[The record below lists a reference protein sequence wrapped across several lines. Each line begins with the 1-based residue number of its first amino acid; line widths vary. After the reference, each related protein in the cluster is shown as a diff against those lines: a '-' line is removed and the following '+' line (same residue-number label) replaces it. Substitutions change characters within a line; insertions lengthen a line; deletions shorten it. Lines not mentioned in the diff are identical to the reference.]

1 MDHGQPD
8 SSVPGILQAR
18 TQEWVAIYVL
28 NITGSDFHDWPRFSV
43 DTVCFLFT
51 CLWCESA
58 HEQISSQRELKADE
72 GRMGQ
77 KLKKKKKNEG
87 RKTRNWE
94 NSIYFNIFWKLPQKK
109 KFHYSVSE
117 WVGLWVKECQCSM
130 GTQFE
135 NHYSKSKVTCF
146 SVHFPPPSPRI
157 QTFLVTTS
165 FQFSFKLDTGLK
177 TKRHAAQPVLVKC
190 NIHYCYPSLLN
201 FFFPHS
207 LTSNIKVLTKESRF
221 GLKSPLGPGLKIW
234 DNRETADP
242 KRLGEKWRLE
252 SLRNSP
258 LLWSSN
264 HSPRWGI
271 ETADRQQRWGGT
283 ASEARGWL
291 QAVLTSHIWSW
302 KRRRSFSISS
312 AISAPVISVRII
324 PCCLACSLF
333 SFSILVL

>member
-1 MDHGQPD
+1 
-8 SSVPGILQAR
+8 
-18 TQEWVAIYVL
+18 
-28 NITGSDFHDWPRFSV
+28 
-43 DTVCFLFT
+43 
-51 CLWCESA
+51 
-58 HEQISSQRELKADE
+58 
-72 GRMGQ
+72 
-77 KLKKKKKNEG
+77 
-87 RKTRNWE
+87 
-94 NSIYFNIFWKLPQKK
+94 
-109 KFHYSVSE
+109 
-117 WVGLWVKECQCSM
+117 M